1 MTEIQIKNLI
11 KEYEKEYIE
20 FMEIEKLPQYK
31 IDFFEINVEESDAA
45 GFASAAQAYYNTK
58 TDEHI
63 LRICKSSEI
72 PRYIV
77 FHEFTHILD
86 TEMYAKQDSWKYMAL
101 SGYTEYHAAQVELMI
116 MLGAD
121 SIQTQDFS
129 FTVDVEIGNS
139 TVRNYLNSR
148 HQLVVNMMN
157 RTDFPRDIEA
167 LKTTVGVLYNYFG
180 VRSICKMYA
189 KDYTEEVDNT
199 IIIQKLSKVLFEEIN
214 TLGEFAPEFAHFNDD
229 VLFGENWNNQ
239 DIDVKTRSIITVVAL
254 MASGITDS
262 SLKYHLQNAKNHG
275 VTQKEIAAVITHV
288 AFYAGWPKAWAVFNL
303 AKEVWEAGEGDLPYE
318 EEAMRA
324 HAKEMVFPIGA
335 PNDGFA
341 QYFSGRSFLAPIS
354 TSQVGIFNVTF
365 EPGCRNNWHIHHAKS
380 GGGQIL
386 VCVAGRGFYQEEGRD
401 AVEMKPGDCINIPV
415 DVKHWHGAAPDEWFS
430 HLAIEVPGVDC
441 SNEWCEAVSEKE
453 YAGLR

>member
-1 MTEIQIKNLI
+1 MG
-11 KEYEKEYIE
+11 
-20 FMEIEKLPQYK
+20 K
-31 IDFFEINVEESDAA
+31 IVQTA
-45 GFASAAQAYYNTK
+45 G
-58 TDEHI
+58 
-63 LRICKSSEI
+63 R
-72 PRYIV
+72 
-77 FHEFTHILD
+77 
-86 TEMYAKQDSWKYMAL
+86 
-101 SGYTEYHAAQVELMI
+101 
-116 MLGAD
+116 
-121 SIQTQDFS
+121 
-129 FTVDVEIGNS
+129 
-139 TVRNYLNSR
+139 
-148 HQLVVNMMN
+148 
-157 RTDFPRDIEA
+157 
-167 LKTTVGVLYNYFG
+167 
-180 VRSICKMYA
+180 
-189 KDYTEEVDNT
+189 
-199 IIIQKLSKVLFEEIN
+199 N

-365 EPGCRNNWHIHHAKS
+365 EPGCRNNWHIHHASK

-386 VCVAGRGFYQEEGRD
+386 LCVDGIGWYQEWGKEARRLL
-401 AVEMKPGDCINIPV
+401 PGDVVTIPAE
-415 DVKHWHGAAPDEWFS
+415 VKHWHGAAKDSWFS
-430 HLAIEVPGVDC
+430 HIAVEVPGENC
-441 SNEWCEAVSEKE
+441 SNEWLESVDDAAYLEFEKGSQE
-453 YAGLR
+453 